1 MDDNKFNKFK
11 LPEKML
17 QDLYELTGGP
27 KCYKGFV
34 IAYCDESGTPIIY
47 TNCES
52 QITESGLL
60 KSIEDYLQS
69 NPETQEELEEDS

>member
-1 MDDNKFNKFK
+1 MDNNKFKKFK

-27 KCYKGFV
+27 NCYKGFV
-34 IAYCDESGTPIIY
+34 IAYCDENGTPVIY

-69 NPETQEELEEDS
+69 TPQSQEDLEEDS

>member
-1 MDDNKFNKFK
+1 MDDNKFKKFK

-27 KCYKGFV
+27 NCYKGFV
-34 IAYCDESGTPIIY
+34 IAYCDENGTQVIY

-69 NPETQEELEEDS
+69 APQSQEDLEEGS